1 MNKVEQF
8 NKEVDQLREEQNNNS
23 ESWQKYLKQIDV
35 FKKNL
40 LNS

>member
-1 MNKVEQF
+1 MNRVEQF

-35 FKKNL
+35 FKNKL

>member
-1 MNKVEQF
+1 MNRVEQF
-8 NKEVDQLREEQNNNS
+8 NKEVDQLREEQNKNS

-35 FKKNL
+35 FKNKL